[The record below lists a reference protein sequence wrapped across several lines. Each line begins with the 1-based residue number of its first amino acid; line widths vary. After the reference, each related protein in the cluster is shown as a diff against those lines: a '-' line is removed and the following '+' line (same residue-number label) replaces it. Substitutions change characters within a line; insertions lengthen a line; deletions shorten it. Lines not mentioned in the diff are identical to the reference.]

1 MRFIVTFIW
10 TFILTQMACYII
22 GAMGGA
28 EYDFTLSSIMG
39 IIITVIVIVLGE
51 IMPVQKDANQH

>member
-1 MRFIVTFIW
+1 
-10 TFILTQMACYII
+10 MACYII